1 MSVTLIENV
10 SNTDKPKQVDAESND
25 PSSYYFLH
33 VMTGVLLSNG
43 TLVPLIPPDLVGPSK
58 ARGCSQCYQ
67 DGKMAVC
74 T

>member
-25 PSSYYFLH
+25 PSSYSYFLH
-33 VMTGVLLSNG
+33 VMTGVLLSDG
-43 TLVPLIPPDLVGPSK
+43 TLVPLTSP
-58 ARGCSQCYQ
+58 
-67 DGKMAVC
+67 